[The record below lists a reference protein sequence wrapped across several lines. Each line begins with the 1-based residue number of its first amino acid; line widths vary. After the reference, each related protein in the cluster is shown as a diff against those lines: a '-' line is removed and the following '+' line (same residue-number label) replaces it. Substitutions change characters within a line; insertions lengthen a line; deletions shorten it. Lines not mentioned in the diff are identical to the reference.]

1 MRGKTMIRFPRELF
15 ELLYG
20 TEQSVL
26 AAQECR
32 CAALAEQWHKR
43 YGTDNKDA
51 DSAPLRFFSSPGRS
65 EIGGNHT
72 DHNFG
77 KVLAASIRQDCIAAV
92 RATDDNTVYVYDPGY
107 NEDYSINIGGSE
119 TSASCG
125 TNTENSSRTAEKGS
139 AALIRG
145 IVQGFKNAGY
155 KTGGFKACF
164 TSDVIAAAGVSSSA
178 SFEMLICIILNN
190 LFNGGKI
197 PLTAFPAI
205 GSFAENRY
213 WNKKSGMLD
222 QTACVLG
229 GLIAI
234 DFKNPAQP
242 LIEKIPFDFD
252 KEEYALMIVNTGSG
266 HADLSEVYSA
276 IPAEMQSVARALGK
290 EHLRDLSFEDIYE
303 NLRGIRKTCGDR
315 AVMRAFHFFEE
326 NERVDKEV
334 RALKTGDFKSFLNL
348 ITESGNSSWKWLQN
362 ICIADKPESQPV
374 AVSLAL
380 TERFI
385 RVHNAGACRVH
396 GGGFA
401 GVIQAFIPRSLC
413 GAYTSYMEK
422 ALGYDAGTGQKSPVF
437 AMSVRPAGAVEIPT

>member
-1 MRGKTMIRFPRELF
+1 MRGKTMIRFSRELF

-32 CAALAEQWHKR
+32 YAALAEQWHKR

-107 NEDYSINIGGSE
+107 NEDYSINIGGCE
-119 TSASCG
+119 TFVSNG
-125 TNTENSSRTAEKGS
+125 TNTENLYCEEKGS

-266 HADLSEVYSA
+266 HADLSEAYSA

>member
-20 TEQSVL
+20 TDRSVL
-26 AAQECR
+26 AAQER
-32 CAALAEQWHKR
+32 RYEALAEQWHTR
-43 YGTDNKDA
+43 YGTDDKDA
-51 DSAPLRFFSSPGRS
+51 DSASLRFFSSPGRS

-107 NEDYSINIGGSE
+107 NADYSINIGGNE

-125 TNTENSSRTAEKGS
+125 TNTENSSREEKGS

-190 LFNGGKI
+190 LFNDGKI

-266 HADLSEVYSA
+266 HADLSEAYSA

-290 EHLRDLSFEDIYE
+290 EHLRDLSFEDVYE
-303 NLRGIRKTCGDR
+303 NLCDIRKTCGDR

-374 AVSLAL
+374 AVCLAL

-422 ALGYDAGTGQKSPVF
+422 ALGYDAGAGQKSPVF
-437 AMSVRPAGAVEIPT
+437 AMSIRPAGAVEIPT

>member
-1 MRGKTMIRFPRELF
+1 MIRFPRELF

-20 TEQSVL
+20 TDRSIL
-26 AAQECR
+26 TAQER
-32 CAALAEQWHKR
+32 RYEALAEQWHKR
-43 YGTDNKDA
+43 YGTDDKDA
-51 DSAPLRFFSSPGRS
+51 DSASLRFFSSPGRS

-107 NEDYSINIGGSE
+107 NADYSINIGGNE

-125 TNTENSSRTAEKGS
+125 TNTENSSREEKGS

-190 LFNGGKI
+190 LFNDGKI

-266 HADLSEVYSA
+266 HADLSEAYSA

-290 EHLRDLSFEDIYE
+290 EHLRDLSFEDVYE
-303 NLRGIRKTCGDR
+303 NLCDIRKTCGDR

-374 AVSLAL
+374 AVCLAL

-422 ALGYDAGTGQKSPVF
+422 ALGYDAGAGQKSPVF
-437 AMSVRPAGAVEIPT
+437 AMSIRPAGAVEIPT